1 MRFFLNKV
9 HILYLKSLVSLNRK
23 KLQLKVNV
31 RDSIEELKR
40 FIDARKEVLGNLGE
54 ARNWFEQKTKSIEF
68 LFEYESLRQFI
79 FEQFSELWK
88 KGEKTEDQ
96 QIYAIITQV
105 SIANAVLAG
114 LPGKLGFGVFVCIA
128 LEFYMAMAIA
138 RRIGFRISSDDLW
151 SRFRELSTY
160 GLYFTFVGF
169 IAVYAFKHMFGFV
182 FTLIPGI
189 LPQTV
194 ITEYIVTTFVGIL
207 FWQAFEQTRDSSF
220 FYKKLLKSSYRKTK
234 ELLIYQKDSI
244 KSTFSKEN
252 LLDAGQKIRAWFTG
266 DFIEQIPRVRGDVF
280 VSISLGSLLQGN
292 YQLLDGPMGKIFL
305 KSIRDRWSELSDASP
320 EKISEFMNNYSSDQI
335 PGVIS
340 TIKGKFFEN
349 LVEIHENNDGDEWTA
364 RLHDDE
370 SYTDSDMII
379 TNAVT
384 GETIEL
390 SLKATYSGNYVES
403 VLSRYPDTPILTT
416 SEVSE
421 EFQDLENVI
430 ASEFSNSEIQVITE
444 SNFEELV
451 HNLTPFN
458 RSSVASA
465 SVVGI
470 ALAAAVT
477 LWPFVMAHMR
487 KRISLEELQ
496 RACEK
501 VFPKMGKELAYRI
514 TFTLVFGPIYGWY
527 VLASTAMN
535 LTPEPKKDFV
545 PRYLEYNNP
554 KQEK

>member
-1 MRFFLNKV
+1 
-9 HILYLKSLVSLNRK
+9 
-23 KLQLKVNV
+23 
-31 RDSIEELKR
+31 
-40 FIDARKEVLGNLGE
+40 
-54 ARNWFEQKTKSIEF
+54 
-68 LFEYESLRQFI
+68 
-79 FEQFSELWK
+79 
-88 KGEKTEDQ
+88 
-96 QIYAIITQV
+96 
-105 SIANAVLAG
+105 
-114 LPGKLGFGVFVCIA
+114 
-128 LEFYMAMAIA
+128 MAMAIA
-138 RRIGFRISSDDLW
+138 RRIGFKISSDDLW
-151 SRFRELSTY
+151 NRFRELSTY

-234 ELLIYQKDSI
+234 ELLIYQKDSL

-320 EKISEFMNNYSSDQI
+320 EKTSGFMNNYSSDQI

-349 LVEIHENNDGDEWTA
+349 LVEIHENNDGDGWTA

-370 SYTDSDMII
+370 SYPDSDMII

-390 SLKATYSGNYVES
+390 SLKAIYSDYYVES
-403 VLSRYPDTPILTT
+403 ALIRYADTPFLTT

-421 EFQDLENVI
+421 EFKDLENFI
-430 ASEFSNSEIQVITE
+430 ASEFSNSEIQEITE

-451 HNLTPFN
+451 NNLTPFN

-465 SVVGI
+465 SAVGV
-470 ALAAAVT
+470 ALVAAVR

-535 LTPEPKKDFV
+535 LTPEPKKACV

-554 KQEK
+554 KQGK